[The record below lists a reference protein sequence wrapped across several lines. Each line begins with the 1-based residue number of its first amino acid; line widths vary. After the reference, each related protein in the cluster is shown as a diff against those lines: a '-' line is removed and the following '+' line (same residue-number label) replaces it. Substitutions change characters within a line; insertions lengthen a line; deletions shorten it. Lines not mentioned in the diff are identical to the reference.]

1 MQCVHPFYLRKE
13 HMYVPC
19 GHCVACRI
27 AKSREWSIR
36 LLGELNYWIS
46 ACFLTLTYD
55 ELHVPLSL
63 KKRDLQLFWK
73 RLRKVVE
80 PRKIKYFSCGEYGE
94 IYGRPHYHAIVFG
107 VDWNDEDVIDKCWNK
122 GFIKVGGVTAKSI
135 SYVTSY
141 VMKKWS
147 KDEEKKQYEEIGM
160 EAPFQLVSRGLGL
173 QFALDNH
180 VQLQDD
186 LGTTFNGKRVGLP
199 RYYVRKLD
207 IDTDIMREISKSA
220 NAEKVARICRR
231 LGTEQYGHRADMYD
245 YQTAKGD
252 YLFNDKFSVYLRQ
265 ELKQKER
272 NMLSKERFR
281 KGKF

>member
-1 MQCVHPFYLRKE
+1 MQCVHPFFLRKE
-13 HMYVPC
+13 QMYVPC

-73 RLRKVVE
+73 RLRKAVE

-94 IYGRPHYHAIVFG
+94 TYGRPHYHAIVFG
-107 VDWNDEDVIDKCWNK
+107 VDWNDEDVINRCWNK
-122 GFIKVGGVTAKSI
+122 GFIKLGGVTSKSI

-147 KDEEKKQYEEIGM
+147 KDEEKKQYEECGM
-160 EAPFQLVSRGLGL
+160 EAPFQLVSQGLGL
-173 QFALDNH
+173 RFACDNRE
-180 VQLQDD
+180 QLQDD

-231 LGTEQYGHRADMYD
+231 LGCAETVFKERYD
-245 YQTAKGD
+245 YQTYRGD
-252 YLFNDKFSVYLRQ
+252 YLFNDKLSVYLRQ
-265 ELKQKER
+265 ELKQRER